1 MENLWFPVSIF
12 PETNPLSNIGRFD
25 PGCASNWVSRIY
37 ILIRRE
43 MKSRYLKLNPSDLML
58 TASSKLT
65 LCEVEN
71 HGGFSSVNHRSSH
84 GFNMILESKLPFT
97 KQFSTHVF
105 NLLVRFTQGMDGL
118 LGVAG
123 IITSDEMDHSRKFPT
138 FSTSKAITIS
148 IGPPYIIPSL
158 SYSLLHWTTHWTTDR
173 LAPSQYVANLRYH
186 VQKQTCFL
194 DA

>member
-37 ILIRRE
+37 ILRRE

-65 LCEVEN
+65 VCEVEN
-71 HGGFSSVNHRSSH
+71 HGFSSVNHRSSH
-84 GFNMILESKLPFT
+84 GINMLLESKLPFT

-105 NLLVRFTQGMDGL
+105 NLLVLNVGNGWEW
-118 LGVAG
+118 GNG
-123 IITSDEMDHSRKFPT
+123 IIITSDYGSFPHSLL
-138 FSTSKAITIS
+138 STSKSITIS